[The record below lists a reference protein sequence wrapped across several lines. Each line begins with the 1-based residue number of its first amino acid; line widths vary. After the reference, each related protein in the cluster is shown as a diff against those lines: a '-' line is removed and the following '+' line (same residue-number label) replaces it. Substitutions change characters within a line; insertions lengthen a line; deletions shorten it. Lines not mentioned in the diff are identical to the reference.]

1 VAQNEAVEVYAPR
14 IESKEIN
21 SSGGR

>member
-21 SSGGR
+21 SSGER